1 MRKLFCFL
9 ISGSFSLPRR
19 VLGLPSPSPKH
30 SVPSAVLR
38 SLFSAKEPKVFVSLC
53 NCHQNLGFK
62 NPTGKEQTKQFS
74 QRCRWLLIILI
85 ATVSLQVLIQ
95 KKSLLPFFF
104 FFFPIINGE
113 TSGIHD
119 FQEGDLERRKLGDS
133 SRTLIL
139 KTGLDLIKR
148 SFFKI

>member
-1 MRKLFCFL
+1 MFCFL

-19 VLGLPSPSPKH
+19 VLGLPSPSAKP

-38 SLFSAKEPKVFVSLC
+38 SLFSAEEPNVFVSLR
-53 NCHQNLGFK
+53 NCHQHLGFK
-62 NPTGKEQTKQFS
+62 DPTGKEQSKQFS

-104 FFFPIINGE
+104 FPIINGE

-119 FQEGDLERRKLGDS
+119 FQEGDMERRKLGDS
-133 SRTLIL
+133 SRILIL
-139 KTGLDLIKR
+139 KAAPDLIKR
-148 SFFKI
+148 NFFKI